1 MQAHRIHIVVPED
14 HRATIEF
21 PATIPSGPVEL
32 IVLVP
37 RDGARQ
43 EQTEPPP
50 QNRGRLAALAAELA
64 LENRPFKEL
73 SLDERRER
81 LQRLQGA
88 GRGLTSGSEEF
99 AKRKAEEIEIEERK
113 FGR

>member
-1 MQAHRIHIVVPED
+1 
-14 HRATIEF
+14 
-21 PATIPSGPVEL
+21 
-32 IVLVP
+32 
-37 RDGARQ
+37 
-43 EQTEPPP
+43 
-50 QNRGRLAALAAELA
+50 LAAELA

-73 SLDERRER
+73 SLEERRAR

-99 AKRKAEEIEIEERK
+99 ARRKAEEIEIEERK